1 MKDVHRDAVTAKAA
15 HRAAAMAR
23 AVHRAAVTAKDV
35 AMVREEATTVTETL
49 TESAEAAA
57 KVVAMALA
65 VHVRKDTATAKDV
78 HVPKAAVTATASVG
92 ATTVSPIAAEDLQE
106 TTEIRWGASRL
117 LRNRSQHLR
126 HRRKES
132 AECCH
137 ASLSS
142 AICSTPTTIT

>member
-1 MKDVHRDAVTAKAA
+1 MAKAI
-15 HRAAAMAR
+15 HRVAVMAR
-23 AVHRAAVTAKDV
+23 AVT
-35 AMVREEATTVTETL
+35 MVREEATTVTETL

-57 KVVAMALA
+57 KHAAMALT
-65 VHVRKDTATAKDV
+65 VHVRKDTTTAKDV
-78 HVPKAAVTATASVG
+78 HVPKAAVIITVSVETAT
-92 ATTVSPIAAEDLQE
+92 VSLIAAEDLQE
-106 TTEIRWGASRL
+106 TTGIRWDASRRL
-117 LRNRSQHLR
+117 ENRSRHRR

>member
-15 HRAAAMAR
+15 HRVAAMAK
-23 AVHRAAVTAKDV
+23 AV

-78 HVPKAAVTATASVG
+78 HVPKAAVITTASVE
-92 ATTVSPIAAEDLQE
+92 ATTVSLIAAEDLQE
-106 TTEIRWGASRL
+106 TTEIRWDASRL

-142 AICSTPTTIT
+142 ATCSTPITIT

>member
-1 MKDVHRDAVTAKAA
+1 MKDVHRDAVTA
-15 HRAAAMAR
+15 R
-23 AVHRAAVTAKDV
+23 AVHKAAVTAKAV
-35 AMVREEATTVTETL
+35 AMVREEATTVSETL

-78 HVPKAAVTATASVG
+78 HVPKAAVTTTANVE

-106 TTEIRWGASRL
+106 TTEIRWDASRL

>member
-1 MKDVHRDAVTAKAA
+1 MKDVHKDAVTAKAA
-15 HRAAAMAR
+15 HRVAAMAR
-23 AVHRAAVTAKDV
+23 AVHRAAVMAKAA

-57 KVVAMALA
+57 KVVA
-65 VHVRKDTATAKDV
+65 TAKDV
-78 HVPKAAVTATASVG
+78 HVPKVAVITTASIG
-92 ATTVSPIAAEDLQE
+92 TTTVSPIAAEDLQE
-106 TTEIRWGASRL
+106 TTGIRWDASRL
-117 LRNRSQHLR
+117 LRSRSPHRR

-142 AICSTPTTIT
+142 AICSTPITIT

>member
-23 AVHRAAVTAKDV
+23 AVHRAAVTAKAV
-35 AMVREEATTVTETL
+35 AMVKEEATTVSETL

-57 KVVAMALA
+57 KVVATALA

-78 HVPKAAVTATASVG
+78 HVPKAAVITTASVG

-106 TTEIRWGASRL
+106 TTEIRWDASRL
-117 LRNRSQHLR
+117 LRNRLQHLR

-142 AICSTPTTIT
+142 AICSTPITIT

>member
-1 MKDVHRDAVTAKAA
+1 MKDVHRDAVTVKAA

-23 AVHRAAVTAKDV
+23 AVHKAAVTAKDV

-78 HVPKAAVTATASVG
+78 HVPKAAVITTASVG
-92 ATTVSPIAAEDLQE
+92 ATTVSPIAAEYLQE
-106 TTEIRWGASRL
+106 TTEIRWDASRL

>member
-1 MKDVHRDAVTAKAA
+1 MKDVHRDAVTAKDA

-23 AVHRAAVTAKDV
+23 AVHRAAVTAKAV
-35 AMVREEATTVTETL
+35 AMVKEEATTVSETL

-78 HVPKAAVTATASVG
+78 HVPKAAVITTASVG

-106 TTEIRWGASRL
+106 TTEIRWDASRL
-117 LRNRSQHLR
+117 LRNRLQHLR

-142 AICSTPTTIT
+142 AICSTPITIT

>member
-1 MKDVHRDAVTAKAA
+1 VKDVHRDAVTAKAA
-15 HRAAAMAR
+15 HRVAAMAR
-23 AVHRAAVTAKDV
+23 AVHRAAVMAKAV
-35 AMVREEATTVTETL
+35 AMVREEATMVTETL

-57 KVVAMALA
+57 KDAVMALA

-78 HVPKAAVTATASVG
+78 HVPKAAVITTASVG

-106 TTEIRWGASRL
+106 TTEIRWDASRL

>member
-23 AVHRAAVTAKDV
+23 AVHRAAVMAKDV

-78 HVPKAAVTATASVG
+78 HVPKAAVTTTANVK

-106 TTEIRWGASRL
+106 TTEIRWDASRL

-137 ASLSS
+137 ASLYS
-142 AICSTPTTIT
+142 ATCSTPITIT

>member
-15 HRAAAMAR
+15 HRVAAMAK
-23 AVHRAAVTAKDV
+23 AVHRAAVMAKAA

-65 VHVRKDTATAKDV
+65 VHVRKDV
-78 HVPKAAVTATASVG
+78 HVPKAAVITTASVG
-92 ATTVSPIAAEDLQE
+92 TTIVSPIAAEDLQE
-106 TTEIRWGASRL
+106 TTGIRWDASRL
-117 LRNRSQHLR
+117 LRSRSPHRR

-142 AICSTPTTIT
+142 AICSTPITIM

>member
-15 HRAAAMAR
+15 HRVAAMAR
-23 AVHRAAVTAKDV
+23 AVHRAAVMAKAV

-78 HVPKAAVTATASVG
+78 HVPKAAVITTASVE

-106 TTEIRWGASRL
+106 TTEIRWDASRL

-142 AICSTPTTIT
+142 ATCSTPITIT

>member
-15 HRAAAMAR
+15 HRVAAMAR
-23 AVHRAAVTAKDV
+23 AVHRAAVMAKAA

-78 HVPKAAVTATASVG
+78 HVPKAAVITTVSVET
-92 ATTVSPIAAEDLQE
+92 TTVSPIAAEDLQE
-106 TTEIRWGASRL
+106 TTEIRWDASRL
-117 LRNRSQHLR
+117 LRSRSPHRR

-137 ASLSS
+137 ASLFS
-142 AICSTPTTIT
+142 AICNTPITIM

>member
-23 AVHRAAVTAKDV
+23 
-35 AMVREEATTVTETL
+35 EEATTVTETL
-49 TESAEAAA
+49 TESAETAA

-65 VHVRKDTATAKDV
+65 VHVQKDTATAKDV
-78 HVPKAAVTATASVG
+78 HVPKAAVTTTANVG

-106 TTEIRWGASRL
+106 TTEIRWDASRL
-117 LRNRSQHLR
+117 LRNRSQPLR

>member
-1 MKDVHRDAVTAKAA
+1 MKDVHRDAVTAKDA
-15 HRAAAMAR
+15 HRVAAMAR
-23 AVHRAAVTAKDV
+23 AVHRAAVMAKAV

-57 KVVAMALA
+57 KDVAMALA
-65 VHVRKDTATAKDV
+65 VHVLKDTATAKDV
-78 HVPKAAVTATASVG
+78 HVPKAAVTTTASVG

-106 TTEIRWGASRL
+106 TTEIRWDASRL

-142 AICSTPTTIT
+142 ATCSTPITIT

>member
-1 MKDVHRDAVTAKAA
+1 MKDIHRDAVTAK
-15 HRAAAMAR
+15 
-23 AVHRAAVTAKDV
+23 D
-35 AMVREEATTVTETL
+35 
-49 TESAEAAA
+49 
-57 KVVAMALA
+57 VAMALA

-78 HVPKAAVTATASVG
+78 HVPKAAVITTASIG
-92 ATTVSPIAAEDLQE
+92 ARTVSPIAAENLQE
-106 TTEIRWGASRL
+106 TTEIRWDASRL

-142 AICSTPTTIT
+142 AICSTPITIT

>member
-15 HRAAAMAR
+15 HRVAAMAR

-35 AMVREEATTVTETL
+35 AMVREEATTVSETL

-65 VHVRKDTATAKDV
+65 VHVRKDIATAKDV
-78 HVPKAAVTATASVG
+78 HVPKAAVTTTANVG

-106 TTEIRWGASRL
+106 TTEIRWDASRL

-142 AICSTPTTIT
+142 ATCSTPTTIT

>member
-15 HRAAAMAR
+15 HRVAAMAR
-23 AVHRAAVTAKDV
+23 AVHRAAVMAKAA

-78 HVPKAAVTATASVG
+78 HVPKAAVITTASVET
-92 ATTVSPIAAEDLQE
+92 TTVSPIAAEDLQE
-106 TTEIRWGASRL
+106 TTGIRWDASRL
-117 LRNRSQHLR
+117 LRNRSPHLR

-142 AICSTPTTIT
+142 AICNTPITIM

>member
-23 AVHRAAVTAKDV
+23 AVHRAAVTAKAV
-35 AMVREEATTVTETL
+35 AMVKEEATTVSETL

-78 HVPKAAVTATASVG
+78 HVPKAAVITTASVG

-106 TTEIRWGASRL
+106 TTEIRWDASRL
-117 LRNRSQHLR
+117 LRNRLQHLR

-142 AICSTPTTIT
+142 AICSTPITIT

>member
-1 MKDVHRDAVTAKAA
+1 MKDVHKDAVTAKAA
-15 HRAAAMAR
+15 HRVAAMAR
-23 AVHRAAVTAKDV
+23 AVHRAAVMAKAA

-49 TESAEAAA
+49 TESAETAA

-65 VHVRKDTATAKDV
+65 VHVQKDTATAKDV
-78 HVPKAAVTATASVG
+78 HVPKVAVITTASIG
-92 ATTVSPIAAEDLQE
+92 TTTVSPIAAEDLQE
-106 TTEIRWGASRL
+106 TTGIRWDASQL
-117 LRNRSQHLR
+117 LRSRSPHRR

-142 AICSTPTTIT
+142 AICSTPITIT

>member
-15 HRAAAMAR
+15 HRVAAMAR
-23 AVHRAAVTAKDV
+23 AVHRAAVMAKAV

-57 KVVAMALA
+57 KDVAMALA
-65 VHVRKDTATAKDV
+65 VHVLKDTATAKDV
-78 HVPKAAVTATASVG
+78 HVPKAAVTTTASVG

-106 TTEIRWGASRL
+106 TTEIRWDTSRL

-142 AICSTPTTIT
+142 ATCSTPITIT

>member
-15 HRAAAMAR
+15 HRAAVMAK
-23 AVHRAAVTAKDV
+23 VV

-78 HVPKAAVTATASVG
+78 HVPKAAVITTASVG

-106 TTEIRWGASRL
+106 TTEIRWDASRL

>member
-15 HRAAAMAR
+15 HRVA
-23 AVHRAAVTAKDV
+23 

-78 HVPKAAVTATASVG
+78 HVPKVAVITTASIG
-92 ATTVSPIAAEDLQE
+92 TTTVSPIAAEDLQE
-106 TTEIRWGASRL
+106 TTEIRWDASQL
-117 LRNRSQHLR
+117 LRSRSPHRR

-142 AICSTPTTIT
+142 AICSTPITIT